1 MGNTMQSLTDKIMK
15 GKENDLAEQEN
26 DYYKKNQIKF
36 ISAIDSK
43 PVFPPYLKLLSLKQY
58 RKMTHD
64 EK

>member
-1 MGNTMQSLTDKIMK
+1 MQSLTDKILK
-15 GKENDLAEQEN
+15 GKEGETADQEG
-26 DYYKKNQIKF
+26 DYYKKDQIKF